1 MDLKLVVIVV
11 LTLLLGALLISGP
24 SQDQQPARADTGSSL
39 SEAERILQQ
48 VREEIIPAEGS
59 PTGYGITF
67 SDMGYQTLV
76 AKNRELSIPPER
88 VDDFESLDMSLPC
101 CPFKHPSADE
111 AKNCQCE
118 HHQALYGLAKWLLQ
132 EDYPQDRVQEE
143 VTRWNHY
150 LYPKEALRAEMERR
164 AKLDPAIE
172 AALEELK
179 AKGKC

>member
-1 MDLKLVVIVV
+1 MDLKLIVIVV
-11 LTLLLGALLISGP
+11 VALVLGALLASGLGR
-24 SQDQQPARADTGSSL
+24 DERL
-39 SEAERILQQ
+39 SEAELILEQ
-48 VREEIIPAEGS
+48 VRSEIIPAEGS

-76 AKNRELSIPPER
+76 AKNRELSVPPGQVEA
-88 VDDFESLDMSLPC
+88 FEGLDLSLPC
-101 CPFKHPSADE
+101 CDFKHPSADE
-111 AKNCQCE
+111 AKNCPCE
-118 HHQALYGLAKWLLQ
+118 HHQALYSLSKWLLNREYAAAQ
-132 EDYPQDRVQEE
+132 VQQE

-164 AKLDPAIE
+164 GQLDPKVK